1 MFISATFVNNIFMI
15 PIWCNT
21 SYCTFTLHL
30 LTFYLSVC
38 MSVSSSRTD
47 LGSVSSSTW
56 THWHIILWEDNAA
69 CIDFILYQNFQITFY
84 RYIIYWCVM
93 LVCFYEAVFEA
104 DLSMGLWRPPK
115 ECTHECSQPSL
126 LLLCRN
132 WFLTGQTGFINFSHC
147 KNRFNQQTSSSQSYF
162 WIQPFKTVLASWAY
176 YIVRMMLFI

>member
-1 MFISATFVNNIFMI
+1 
-15 PIWCNT
+15 
-21 SYCTFTLHL
+21 
-30 LTFYLSVC
+30 
-38 MSVSSSRTD
+38 
-47 LGSVSSSTW
+47 
-56 THWHIILWEDNAA
+56 
-69 CIDFILYQNFQITFY
+69 
-84 RYIIYWCVM
+84 M

-132 WFLTGQTGFINFSHC
+132 WFLTGQTGFINFSNC

-176 YIVRMMLFI
+176 YIVRMMLLLKFDFRSATSCWSCAYCDGSSDPDVVGVGVAVVGGVEAGVDAASTHSPPHHHQIK

>member
-1 MFISATFVNNIFMI
+1 
-15 PIWCNT
+15 
-21 SYCTFTLHL
+21 
-30 LTFYLSVC
+30 
-38 MSVSSSRTD
+38 
-47 LGSVSSSTW
+47 
-56 THWHIILWEDNAA
+56 
-69 CIDFILYQNFQITFY
+69 
-84 RYIIYWCVM
+84 M

-132 WFLTGQTGFINFSHC
+132 RFLTGQTGFINFSNC

-176 YIVRMMLFI
+176 YIVRMMLLTLWDTQTRAGDTGHWSFKRRFPKITRSVTITEKAPTRAFSWFKDVKLGQLPRKS